1 MNTVSFL
8 QEGREA
14 AQLRRRRQGA
24 AGILRRAA
32 GDLDVDTDD
41 LLAAWH
47 GRGGQ
52 KASGAAGSPKARLST
67 LAVTTE
73 IDSFTEVIKVM
84 DKMVVDLKAEQAEE
98 VQFKAYCE
106 KEIRTNDKITY
117 TKTEEKE
124 DLEAKMQSLE
134 DAIKAYEK
142 EIEEAQAK
150 IADNKKAMLSAGQTR
165 EAENKEFQTVVAD
178 QRAAQT
184 ILKKALGALKS
195 FYDKKAL
202 LQQRQGESQTPP
214 VQFNKYSKNAGSV
227 SVMGLIEQIIGD
239 SVALEKESIAAE
251 AQAQADY
258 ETFAKD
264 TTAENKALGE
274 LLVFKTKAIA
284 SANVE
289 KSDAE
294 ATHAATVDELESLA
308 QANAD
313 LHSEC
318 DWTVKNFD
326 IRQKARLQ
334 EIEAIQKAKSFLSG
348 EDKSGLVRQ

>member
-1 MNTVSFL
+1 
-8 QEGREA
+8 
-14 AQLRRRRQGA
+14 
-24 AGILRRAA
+24 
-32 GDLDVDTDD
+32 
-41 LLAAWH
+41 
-47 GRGGQ
+47 
-52 KASGAAGSPKARLST
+52 

-73 IDSFTEVIKVM
+73 IDSFTEVIKAM
-84 DKMVVDLKAEQAEE
+84 DKMMVDLKAEQAEE
-98 VQFKAYCE
+98 VQFKAYCLKELRANE
-106 KEIRTNDKITY
+106 KINY

-124 DLEAKMQSLE
+124 DLEAKIESLE

-142 EIEEAQAK
+142 EIQEAQAK
-150 IADNKKAMLSAGQTR
+150 IADNKKAMLSASQTR

-178 QRAAQT
+178 QRAAQA

-202 LQQRQGESQTPP
+202 LQQKQGDSQTPP
-214 VQFNKYSKNAGSV
+214 VQFTKYSKNAGSV

-251 AQAQADY
+251 TQAQADY
-258 ETFAKD
+258 EKFAKD

-274 LLVFKTKAIA
+274 LVVFKTKAIA
-284 SANVE
+284 SAKVE
-289 KSDAE
+289 KSDTE
-294 ATHAATVDELESLA
+294 ATHEATVDELESLA

-318 DWTVKNFD
+318 DFTMKNFD

-334 EIEAIQKAKSFLSG
+334 EIEAIQKAKAFLSG